1 MIDRDCPEGLLN
13 EEYTAAIELIDTSY
27 RHWTGKNL
35 PAPDSLSPTERLYW
49 LHAHAP
55 YSLLAHGTEDDPLFF
70 YANQQTL
77 ACFKYPRSEFLG
89 MPSRFSASPL
99 DRAMRQTLLEQVTA
113 HGIAHGY
120 SGYRVDKAGNAF
132 MIHEGKVWTLVDQQG
147 VHLGQAALF
156 WPDAE
161 RVGQLD

>member
-1 MIDRDCPEGLLN
+1 MTDREH
-13 EEYTAAIELIDTSY
+13 EYATALERLDASY
-27 RHWTGKNL
+27 RHWTGEQL
-35 PAPDSLSPTERLYW
+35 PSPPALSTPERLHW

-55 YSLLAHGTEDDPLFF
+55 YSLLAHGTEVDPLFF
-70 YANQQTL
+70 YGNEQAL

-99 DRAMRQTLLEQVTA
+99 DRALRQTLLEQVTA

-120 SGYRVDKAGNAF
+120 SGYRVDRQGNAF
-132 MIHEGKVWTLVDQQG
+132 MIHEGKMWTLVDHQG
-147 VHLGQAALF
+147 QHMGQAALF

-161 RVGQLD
+161 RVGVLG